1 MIKQKIPLL
10 FMPSSWG
17 AFSWP
22 LPRNS
27 LPAPPGGKKDIWVLA
42 VVTGSGSKGT
52 GIVSAGPFCSES
64 LLVGGTDVTPPV
76 GWEQGRKF
84 SGEHHGEITAGR
96 RNLGRKQSEPGA
108 GSCSQSFLGVEFFL
122 I

>member
-1 MIKQKIPLL
+1 MAKRTFGSLL
-10 FMPSSWG
+10 WSPG
-17 AFSWP
+17 QG
-22 LPRNS
+22 PRGQG
-27 LPAPPGGKKDIWVLA
+27 LFLLGH
-42 VVTGSGSKGT
+42 
-52 GIVSAGPFCSES
+52 SAQSP
-64 LLVGGTDVTPPV
+64 LVGGSDVTPPV